1 MLPLTLLLFVAAVS
15 AASSSSRSGSSVVP
29 SSAAPSSSNSL
40 GTPSN
45 SALLPTLSGVSS
57 CVSTCF
63 ETAVGADGCMS
74 EAAVDCFCPNPKN
87 FTAPFVACLT
97 ACPSEV
103 PAAEALIQSF
113 CAAAATPTSLSFPPF
128 TPSASASSLSNSNS
142 NSKSGSGSGSS
153 TAPPSSAATSPSTS
167 ASTSPN
173 AAMRLRMRGEGGL
186 PLLQLGASG
195 VAAGVAAGVVAGAG
209 IARTAAG
216 RFPSKRATPLR
227 RTSHV
232 GLRAHVPSP
241 SPLDSPH
248 HYPHPIAPGLYSFP
262 YARTIALY
270 DYTSHYPARTHA
282 YPYFT

>member
-1 MLPLTLLLFVAAVS
+1 MLPLTLLLFVAAVSVS

-63 ETAVGADGCMS
+63 EQAVGADGCMS

-103 PAAEALIQSF
+103 PAAEALVQSF

-128 TPSASASSLSNSNS
+128 TALRFRLFAVKL
-142 NSKSGSGSGSS
+142 KLQFKYR
-153 TAPPSSAATSPSTS
+153 APELGCDEPSTS

-173 AAMRLRMRGEGGL
+173 AAMRLRVRGEGGL
-186 PLLQLGASG
+186 PLLQLGVS
-195 VAAGVAAGVVAGAG
+195 AAGVLLGALVV
-209 IARTAAG
+209 
-216 RFPSKRATPLR
+216 L
-227 RTSHV
+227 
-232 GLRAHVPSP
+232 
-241 SPLDSPH
+241 
-248 HYPHPIAPGLYSFP
+248 
-262 YARTIALY
+262 
-270 DYTSHYPARTHA
+270 
-282 YPYFT
+282 